1 MNSVQVAGKRWK
13 TPDCFWGWLE
23 WLSEAYLVSA
33 TTHWSCLLLKACY
46 AHFWRWKNLHTHRS
60 CNPHAQWLVDEWNIM
75 FSLLA
80 FAFQCFQIALIKRM
94 HNISPPYGTLILL
107 QFVHNSK
114 CFIKLDR
121 AYLRQRYQCLGFGV
135 VWQRES
141 SRLMSSEDVRVTQV
155 WQA

>member
-80 FAFQCFQIALIKRM
+80 FAFQGFQIALIERM
-94 HNISPPYGTLILL
+94 HNISPPMAHLFCYSLFIIVNALL
-107 QFVHNSK
+107 SLTGLTSGNCINS
-114 CFIKLDR
+114 LV
-121 AYLRQRYQCLGFGV
+121 L